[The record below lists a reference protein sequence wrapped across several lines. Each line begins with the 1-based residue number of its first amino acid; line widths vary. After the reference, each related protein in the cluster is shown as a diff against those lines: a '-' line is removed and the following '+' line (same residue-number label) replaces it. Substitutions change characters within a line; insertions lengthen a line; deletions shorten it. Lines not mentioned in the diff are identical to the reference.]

1 KEDFNDD
8 TKDAGEIGAGHT
20 VTALYEIVPAG
31 EQLELP
37 DVDPLKYQLANPS
50 PELIDNDELMTV
62 KVRYKLPDEDTST
75 KLEHPVLDDG
85 RSIDAASE
93 DFRFAAAVASFG
105 MILRNSNH
113 RGDVAFDQILELA
126 ENATGTDRSTDRDG
140 FIELV
145 EQARNLMQPTD
156 TTEDVDQ

>member
-1 KEDFNDD
+1 MLLAKVVG
-8 TKDAGEIGAGHT
+8 TLVATRKD
-20 VTALYEIVPAG
+20 PK
-31 EQLELP
+31 
-37 DVDPLKYQLANPS
+37 VDGLKYQNGSKLS
-50 PELIDNDELMTV
+50 PAAGSGELMTV